1 MYESTVCNTISSLR
15 VKRAFDRVNHSIVLE
30 RMTKSF
36 GISGKGLECFS
47 SYLSG
52 RSQRVTLDGGVSKE
66 FMTTCRVPQGSCL
79 GPLLFT
85 LYSSKLFIEKYLPC
99 VHGYADDTQLYLSFK
114 PGCTATEEES
124 IKAMENCIKAL
135 RTWMIMDKMKINDI
149 KTEFLIIGTKQQFN
163 QVNIKTLS
171 VGDYSVA
178 PAAMARNL
186 GMLFDENMTLL
197 PHINNTCKTAFYH
210 IPGA

>member
-1 MYESTVCNTISSLR
+1 
-15 VKRAFDRVNHSIVLE
+15 
-30 RMTKSF
+30 
-36 GISGKGLECFS
+36 
-47 SYLSG
+47 
-52 RSQRVTLDGGVSKE
+52 
-66 FMTTCRVPQGSCL
+66 
-79 GPLLFT
+79 
-85 LYSSKLFIEKYLPC
+85 
-99 VHGYADDTQLYLSFK
+99 
-114 PGCTATEEES
+114 
-124 IKAMENCIKAL
+124 
-135 RTWMIMDKMKINDI
+135 MDKMKINDI
-149 KTEFLIIGTKQQFN
+149 KTEFLIIGTKQQLN